1 MALSIPTIT
10 LNDGRAMPLLGLG
23 TYKSTE
29 KEAEKAIVT
38 AAKYGYRL
46 IDTASSYKNEDSIG
60 RGIRASGIPRENF
73 FITTKIWNTAQR
85 VGDIEGAFNR
95 SLDRLRLDYVDL
107 YLIHWPVP
115 GCYPETW
122 RALEKIRESGRAK
135 SIGVSNFEEPHLT
148 ALFEFSG
155 VIPAVNQIECHPLWN
170 RKPLIAFCRSHG
182 IAVQAYAPLARGLYL
197 NRMYARKRRSASAT
211 SSSRA
216 SVSSRNRHSRTAFL
230 PTRMS
235 STSNFLK
242 PTWRSSTR
250 WTNSSTL
257 LPYRMT
263 CCNCGFTAKA
273 AQKICFFPFQISVL
287 LFLFLFISRIPSSLL
302 QVQIHSPI
310 ASASSKS
317 CVTRSIVFSFPFLR
331 I

>member
-46 IDTASSYKNEDSIG
+46 IDTASSYN
-60 RGIRASGIPRENF
+60 
-73 FITTKIWNTAQR
+73 
-85 VGDIEGAFNR
+85 
-95 SLDRLRLDYVDL
+95 
-107 YLIHWPVP
+107 LIHWPVP

-155 VIPAVNQIECHPLWN
+155 IIPAVNQIECHPLWN

-197 NRMYARKRRSASAT
+197 NREIMQQLAEKYVRTEAQIGLRYLVQQGISVIPKSTQPDRIFANADVFDFELSEADMALIDTMDEQLRSASI
-211 SSSRA
+211 
-216 SVSSRNRHSRTAFL
+216 
-230 PTRMS
+230 PDD
-235 STSNFLK
+235 
-242 PTWRSSTR
+242 
-250 WTNSSTL
+250 L
-257 LPYRMT
+257 L
-263 CCNCGFTAKA
+263 
-273 AQKICFFPFQISVL
+273 
-287 LFLFLFISRIPSSLL
+287 
-302 QVQIHSPI
+302 
-310 ASASSKS
+310 
-317 CVTRSIVFSFPFLR
+317 
-331 I
+331 